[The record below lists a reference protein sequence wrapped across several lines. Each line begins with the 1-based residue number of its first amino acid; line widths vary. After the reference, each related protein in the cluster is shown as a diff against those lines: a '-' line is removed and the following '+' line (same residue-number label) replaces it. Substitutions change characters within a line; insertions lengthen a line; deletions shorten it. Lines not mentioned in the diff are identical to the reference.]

1 MGDALVSGFDGKYKV
16 TVYRFQTLNLT
27 QIDYL
32 RFTNCYEKTNK
43 KCMLWHDEI
52 WLVSIVWQRGRRKH
66 LLSVS
71 GNIWKNKA
79 EFYNKTTCL
88 LKRGCFNRDISVVTP
103 LLYLHEYIKSKS
115 RSKCFLSIFTNYRLF
130 KSVVW
135 YTKITIYLLPLF
147 DFTLLFIFLWFFFKP
162 SDN

>member
-1 MGDALVSGFDGKYKV
+1 MRKPIRNACFGTMK
-16 TVYRFQTLNLT
+16 
-27 QIDYL
+27 
-32 RFTNCYEKTNK
+32 
-43 KCMLWHDEI
+43 HD
-52 WLVSIVWQRGRRKH
+52 WVSIVWQRGRRKH

-88 LKRGCFNRDISVVTP
+88 LRRGCFNRDISVVTP
-103 LLYLHEYIKSKS
+103 LLYLHEHIKSKS